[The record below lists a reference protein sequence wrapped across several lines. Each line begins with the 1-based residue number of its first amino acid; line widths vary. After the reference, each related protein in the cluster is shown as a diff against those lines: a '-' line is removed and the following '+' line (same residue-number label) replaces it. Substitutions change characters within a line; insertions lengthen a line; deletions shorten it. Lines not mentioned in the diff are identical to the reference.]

1 MIVYHGSVDV
11 VEKPLAGIGRS
22 GLDFGRGFY
31 ITDIREQASTWA
43 RKIAARFRTAPIL
56 NIYDLDIATAANRFR
71 YIRFDSYDVSWLDFI
86 ASNRQG
92 GTEWEQYD
100 LIEGGVADDRVVDT
114 VESYISGLI
123 SADAALARLKHFKP
137 NNQLCITSQ
146 QLIDDHLAFVE
157 SLTLETE

>member
-1 MIVYHGSVDV
+1 MILLL
-11 VEKPLAGIGRS
+11 KR
-22 GLDFGRGFY
+22 FGDKY
-31 ITDIREQASTWA
+31 TYSTIKSIEINHVKYEQYKLQENTDIG
-43 RKIAARFRTAPIL
+43 IM
-56 NIYDLDIATAANRFR
+56 LDK
-71 YIRFDSYDVSWLDFI
+71 
-86 ASNRQG
+86 SN
-92 GTEWEQYD
+92 
-100 LIEGGVADDRVVDT
+100 